1 MTGQSYSFDER
12 QRMIPVDPEGL
23 AARVAAARPVDF
35 AGYRQTGIE
44 LMLLGRYEEALDHL
58 DRALE
63 TVDTESR
70 RITVWINLADVY
82 RYRGDAA
89 TAIVLY
95 RRAVDA
101 ARVSAPEVLS
111 FAVQHLGK
119 ALAEQGEIVA
129 ARALLRE
136 ALHLRVAEGDP
147 ELIEST
153 RIALETVERVRL
165 PLPPMVAALLGEA
178 PVFSGDHGGMSDE
191 VVSVGGRFWMK
202 RGPRAVAEYA
212 RLNWLRD
219 SGIRVP
225 DIAAFE
231 SDVLVLAD
239 AGVPSLAARASA
251 APLGVSGERV
261 KPASVESASV
271 ESASVESAESA
282 APESAAPESAAPES
296 ATGRAEAVTAEFVG
310 ATLGALLR
318 DLHSLPIAGC
328 PFDGGLDVT
337 LAQARRNV
345 LEGLVDPD
353 DFDEDNAG
361 VDPEELLRRLEDE
374 RPDESD
380 LVVTHGDFTPANV
393 LEGGILID
401 TAALGVAD
409 RYRDLA
415 LAERDLR
422 GNFGDLAADA
432 FFTAYGL
439 AEPDRRRSAYYRLVD
454 ELF

>member
-1 MTGQSYSFDER
+1 MTADPRAYAFDER
-12 QRMIPVDPEGL
+12 QRMIPADPEAL
-23 AARVAAARPVDF
+23 AARVAAAVPGDF
-35 AGYRQTGIE
+35 ADYRRTGIE

-63 TVDTESR
+63 TVDTETR
-70 RITVWINLADVY
+70 AITVWINLADVY
-82 RYRGDAA
+82 RYRGDAV
-89 TAIVLY
+89 TAIALY

-101 ARVSAPEVLS
+101 ARDRAPEVLS
-111 FAVQHLGK
+111 TAVQHLGK
-119 ALAEQGEIVA
+119 ALAEQGDTEA

-136 ALHLRVAEGDP
+136 ALRLRVAEGDP
-147 ELIEST
+147 ESIESA
-153 RIALETVERVRL
+153 RIAWETVENARI
-165 PLPPMVAALLGEA
+165 PLPPMIAALFGADPE
-178 PVFSGDHGGMSDE
+178 FSDDHEGMSGG
-191 VVSVGGRFWMK
+191 VVRVNGTFWMK

-239 AGVPSLAARASA
+239 AGVPSLAAGSA
-251 APLGVSGERV
+251 RRV
-261 KPASVESASV
+261 DGM
-271 ESASVESAESA
+271 AELSEEGGA
-282 APESAAPESAAPES
+282 GSR
-296 ATGRAEAVTAEFVG
+296 RAETVG
-310 ATLGALLR
+310 ATLGTLLR
-318 DLHSLPIAGC
+318 DLHALPTEGC
-328 PFDGGLDVT
+328 PFDGGLDAT
-337 LAQARRNV
+337 LAPARRNV
-345 LEGLVDPD
+345 LEGLVDSG
-353 DFDEDNAG
+353 DFDDDHAGSTPED
-361 VDPEELLRRLEDE
+361 LLRRLVAE

-401 TAALGVAD
+401 VDRLGVAD

-422 GNFGDLAADA
+422 EDFGAAAVDA
-432 FFTAYGL
+432 FFDAYGL
-439 AEPDRRRSAYYRLVD
+439 ADPDRRRSDYYRLVD